1 MGFSNKA
8 PYTLRMSETRKLPAG
23 KIVGVQTSFY
33 TIMNPEKYDPTAIP
47 NSWQAFFGKY
57 HTGDLPKMNIFYGAV
72 IPNNDINSPMTYVAG
87 ILVTN
92 SVEIP
97 DGMTAIDFPEGEY
110 FCVTHKGPVTE
121 LATSYPKAYMEEF
134 PKAGRE
140 MRNAPHL
147 EIYESDKDPMD
158 SEYEMVIGIPVK

>member
-1 MGFSNKA
+1 
-8 PYTLRMSETRKLPAG
+8 MSEIKSIASG
-23 KIVGVQTSFY
+23 KIVGVETSFY

-47 NSWQAFFGKY
+47 NSWQAFFSKY
-57 HTGDLPKMNIFYGAV
+57 HSTDLPKTNVFYGAV
-72 IPNNDINSPMTYVAG
+72 IPNNDINSPMAYVAG
-87 ILVTN
+87 VLVTEN
-92 SVEIP
+92 HVVPEGMVE
-97 DGMTAIDFPEGEY
+97 IDFPGGEY

-121 LATSYPKAYMEEF
+121 LATSYPKAYVEEF